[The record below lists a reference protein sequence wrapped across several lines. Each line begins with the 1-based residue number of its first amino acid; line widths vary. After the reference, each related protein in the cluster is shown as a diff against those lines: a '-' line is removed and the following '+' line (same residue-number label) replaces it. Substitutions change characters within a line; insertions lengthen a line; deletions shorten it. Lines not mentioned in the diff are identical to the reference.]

1 MSRARD
7 VIAAGMR
14 VLAVTSLLQQDLQPV
29 ILCAD
34 EPYMTCPV
42 TDPFPVGKTPRYGVA
57 GRLTGFIDN
66 IKYFFQNDLL
76 FSYKNPA
83 LAKLSAPMNRMNS
96 SPKAHNFAIF
106 CIRNAGQF
114 QVYPYCKKSANI

>member
-1 MSRARD
+1 MACAVADSFLMSKA
-7 VIAAGMR
+7 
-14 VLAVTSLLQQDLQPV
+14 
-29 ILCAD
+29 
-34 EPYMTCPV
+34 
-42 TDPFPVGKTPRYGVA
+42 PRYGVA